1 MLADH
6 VNQKGAI
13 MKEYHELSQYY
24 RDLSEKHGFRI
35 KGTTVT
41 RLWFNQKAHRIFNI
55 ALLRAAYNTLDDA
68 AQIRADWSIKNLQ
81 AQL

>member
-1 MLADH
+1 
-6 VNQKGAI
+6 

-41 RLWFNQKAHRIFNI
+41 TLWGNNQKAHRIFNI
-55 ALLRAAYNTLDDA
+55 ALLRGIYHTLDDA
-68 AQIRADWSIKNLQ
+68 AQIRADWSIKNLE